1 MQCLAR
7 LATSSDP
14 GAGPD
19 PQTGRLS
26 RLAVS
31 RARPKHGLDLGL
43 YWLVLRHR
51 LTCVLTC
58 ARAKIAPPP
67 YRGYHSNLLQLSVG
81 LHALYLTLFVTHTCY
96 RSSGLVGSCSQAS
109 RHGSGSLLLAP
120 RWEWAAGRRHL
131 TLSDYATGPRQEGFC
146 APACRPSLSPG
157 VHPQVSV
164 GVDNRRQNPGQSV
177 GALAQFLFKTSVMG
191 IRQALHDTTEH
202 SRACCCAAAPANGQ
216 NGCACAGGAAVKLR
230 GVGSHTMACYAP
242 TPAADWPHSCTWACR
257 VGQRL
262 VRLAR

>member
-1 MQCLAR
+1 MRHTGFQLHAGVANRPTRLTENACATRPSRTMLDRPRQGTKLKAGRLHLMQCLAR
-7 LATSSDP
+7 SAHSSDP

-26 RLAVS
+26 WLAVS

-43 YWLVLRHR
+43 YWLVLTHR

-67 YRGYHSNLLQLSVG
+67 YGGDHSTLLQLSVG
-81 LHALYLTLFVTHTCY
+81 LHALYLTLFIAHTCC

-120 RWEWAAGRRHL
+120 RREWAAGRRHF
-131 TLSDYATGPRQEGFC
+131 TLLDYATGPRQEGFC

-164 GVDNRRQNPGQSV
+164 GVENRRQNPGQSV
-177 GALAQFLFKTSVMG
+177 GG
-191 IRQALHDTTEH
+191 
-202 SRACCCAAAPANGQ
+202 
-216 NGCACAGGAAVKLR
+216 
-230 GVGSHTMACYAP
+230 P
-242 TPAADWPHSCTWACR
+242 TYPQRSSCSNICDGHQTGTA
-257 VGQRL
+257 
-262 VRLAR
+262 